1 MPFACF
7 CFFCLYN
14 KEQKSNDRKYGECIM
29 AKKGT
34 AKGKGHIFKRG
45 KIFYLQYNING
56 KRFVQ
61 SLKTR
66 IETEAQKR
74 AKEILEPALIA
85 DTKEK
90 VIFNVATAR
99 KLVAKK
105 SIKLSQVWELFLK
118 TPTRPDSGPET
129 LKRYGQYFSRFKQWL
144 AVNYPAIQ
152 ELGRLTEDIAVEYAD
167 HIWNKGISGKTFN
180 THIQAIKLII
190 KHLQKK
196 AGLDDNPFDSIGRK
210 IENKLSRKEF
220 SELQVI
226 EILNSFKKPELV
238 LEDKEEMEVLFHLGA
253 WTGLRLIDCV
263 LMKWENINL
272 DRNIIFCMPQK
283 TKRIK
288 RTVNVPIH
296 PLLREK
302 LVSALEWKNNDFVM
316 SNLARRY
323 FDNYYSVPAATAKVF
338 KFVGLEINQE
348 IESGQRRKRKANV
361 YGFHSF
367 RHSFVSF
374 CAKAGVPMPVV
385 QSIVGH
391 GSPAIT
397 RHYVHI
403 GEGAARQAINA
414 LPQGENT
421 LHETDSEKLRKISG
435 ILNTKAVL
443 TDTERQILEI
453 VSS

>member
-1 MPFACF
+1 MA
-7 CFFCLYN
+7 
-14 KEQKSNDRKYGECIM
+14 RKGSI
-29 AKKGT
+29 
-34 AKGKGHIFKRG
+34 KGKGYIFKRG
-45 KIFYLQYNING
+45 KIFYLQYNVNG

-66 IETEAQKR
+66 VETEAQKT

-99 KLVAKK
+99 KLVSKK
-105 SIKLSQVWELFLK
+105 SIKLSQVWELYLE

-152 ELGRLTEDIAVEYAD
+152 ELGRATEEIAQEYANFV
-167 HIWNKGISGKTFN
+167 WNLGVSGKTFN
-180 THIQAIKLII
+180 THMQAIKLII
-190 KHLQKK
+190 NHLQKK
-196 AGLDDNPFDSIGRK
+196 AGLDDNPFNSIGRK

-220 SELQVI
+220 SEAQVI
-226 EILNSFKKPELV
+226 EILNSFKDPKLI
-238 LEDKEEMEVLFHLGA
+238 LKDKEEMEVLFHFGA

-272 DRNIIFCMPQK
+272 ERNIIFCMPQK
-283 TKRIK
+283 TKRVK

-296 PLLREK
+296 PLLREQLNK
-302 LVSALEWKNNDFVM
+302 ALEWESIEYVM
-316 SNLARRY
+316 PELAQRY
-323 FDNYYSVPAATAKVF
+323 IENSYSVPTDTAKIF
-338 KFVGLEINQE
+338 KFIGLEINKE
-348 IESGQRRKRKANV
+348 IEKGQRRKRKANV

-403 GEGAARQAINA
+403 GESAARQAINA
-414 LPQGENT
+414 LPMNC
-421 LHETDSEKLRKISG
+421 LASSLSG
-435 ILNTKAVL
+435 KDDIINLLSTANDAQLEEILLFTTNVLSKA
-443 TDTERQILEI
+443 
-453 VSS
+453 

>member
-1 MPFACF
+1 
-7 CFFCLYN
+7 
-14 KEQKSNDRKYGECIM
+14 M

-45 KIFYLQYNING
+45 KIFYLQYDING

-61 SLKTR
+61 SLKTK
-66 IETEAQKR
+66 IEKEAQNK
-74 AKEILEPALIA
+74 AKEILEPALAA

-90 VIFNVATAR
+90 VMFNVASAR
-99 KLVAKK
+99 KLLSKK
-105 SIKLSQVWELFLK
+105 SIKISKAWELFLD
-118 TPTRPDSGPET
+118 TSTRPDSGPAT
-129 LKRYGQYFSRFKQWL
+129 LQCYKSFFLRFKQWL
-144 AVNYPAIQ
+144 AVNHPIIQ
-152 ELGRLTEDIAVEYAD
+152 DLGRVTEEIAVEYAD
-167 HIWNKGISGKTFN
+167 FVWAQGVSGKTFN
-180 THIQAIKLII
+180 NHLQAIKLIFN
-190 KHLQKK
+190 HLHKK
-196 AGLDDNPFDSIGRK
+196 AGLDENPFHSIGRK
-210 IENKLSRKEF
+210 VENKLSRKEF
-220 SELQVI
+220 SESQVLKM
-226 EILNSFKKPELV
+226 LNSFNDPKLILK
-238 LEDKEEMEVLFHLGA
+238 DKEEMEVLFHIGA

-272 DRNIIFCMPQK
+272 ERNIIFCVPHK
-283 TKRIK
+283 TKRVK

-296 PLLREK
+296 PLLRKQLDKALKWE
-302 LVSALEWKNNDFVM
+302 SAEYVM
-316 SNLARRY
+316 PNLAQRY
-323 FDNYYSVPAATAKVF
+323 MHQPSSVSVAAAIVF
-338 KFVGLEINQE
+338 KFIGLEINKE
-348 IESGQRRKRKANV
+348 VEKNQRRKNKKMNV

-421 LHETDSEKLRKISG
+421 PEKTDRQKLKEIFDLLNSQEVLSDIERKI
-435 ILNTKAVL
+435 
-443 TDTERQILEI
+443 LETI
-453 VSS
+453 SS